1 MSILVFMDIKFAE
14 NLKTLR
20 KQENLSQTAL
30 ADKLHTTQRKVSHW
44 ESGKIEPDLSSL
56 WTIADFFDV
65 TVDFLIG
72 RNIR

>member
-1 MSILVFMDIKFAE
+1 MNIIFAD

-20 KQENLSQTAL
+20 KQENLSQAAL
-30 ADKLHTTQRKVSHW
+30 AEKLHTTQRKVSHW
-44 ESGKIEPDLSSL
+44 ESGKIEPDISSL

-72 RNIR
+72 RTIL